1 MKPKIIATDAPVNSG
16 GKPSYISEKCAG
28 GSFSRPLS
36 GLDSFQSESAVLN
49 SIPLKSA
56 APPAAAT
63 DTTAAPP
70 AAAAAAAP
78 ADTASTPTLLLTQEQ
93 LQAAISSAIAQSNE
107 DRDTRIDSLEAEL
120 AAAEKNRTA
129 LESVFSTLTQTV
141 PSLNT
146 RLASNRDAM
155 PGILRDFE
163 SALASA
169 PVRQWYNRSTGE
181 QFAQRDLSQAKRLFF
196 TERSALRQDMETYAR
211 RHGLLGGIATDAPTV
226 RPDIPSMLLD
236 YLSLTLR
243 ETHSGRY
250 IFWQFPFYGLELGK
264 GPGDTIQVARFRW
277 LPEAAAEADRT
288 LTPGTSL
295 VATSQPVIATALS
308 IVLGERGLGKDATAQ
323 PVAVPEFWMAYSLLS
338 LENAVMSRLG
348 HDYEAWEDISIRSK
362 YLATTRVVYND
373 RGSITT
379 VPANV
384 GAGDDGTLSENFLN
398 NLYAYMS
405 GLQIPPLDDG
415 YYCLAVNDYALAQLK
430 NSVSAR
436 FRYLEPMNIADL
448 TGILQSA
455 SNREMGRTSGYAGD
469 IGCFHIFS
477 TNSMSMG
484 IAGTEGVQLETLG
497 VGSILTRASLA
508 FGRAAVA
515 RAVGMEP
522 EMRRDNND
530 DFGRSNRWVWLSHE
544 TAAALDVDPALAAEQ
559 QLRVVEIRTT
569 DTVL

>member
-1 MKPKIIATDAPVNSG
+1 MKKNIIATDA
-16 GKPSYISEKCAG
+16 
-28 GSFSRPLS
+28 
-36 GLDSFQSESAVLN
+36 FQSESAALN
-49 SIPLKSA
+49 SIPLKKAVTVGLCPADGVTAAPESA
-56 APPAAAT
+56 APAAE
-63 DTTAAPP
+63 P
-70 AAAAAAAP
+70 AAP
-78 ADTASTPTLLLTQEQ
+78 ADTLLLTQEQ
-93 LQAAISSAIAQSNE
+93 LQAAISSAIMQSNE
-107 DRDTRIDSLEAEL
+107 DRDTRIDSLESKLAE
-120 AAAEKNRTA
+120 AEQNRTA
-129 LESVFSTLTQTV
+129 LESVFSTLTKTV
-141 PSLNT
+141 PNLNT
-146 RLASNRDAM
+146 KLAANRDAM

-163 SALASA
+163 SALAAA

-196 TERSALRQDMETYAR
+196 TERSTLRQDMETYAR
-211 RHGLLGGIATDAPTV
+211 RHGLLGGQVATDAPTT

-295 VATSQPVIATALS
+295 VATSQPVVATALS
-308 IVLGERGLGKDATAQ
+308 IVLGERGLGKDASAQ

-373 RGSITT
+373 RGAITT

-436 FRYLEPMNIADL
+436 FRYLEPANISDL
-448 TGILQSA
+448 TGILQAA
-455 SNREMGRTSGYAGD
+455 SNREMGKTSGYAGD

-477 TNSMSMG
+477 TNAMSMG
-484 IAGTEGVQLETLG
+484 AAGTEGVQLETLG
-497 VGSILTRASLA
+497 VGSTLTRASLA

-530 DFGRSNRWVWLSHE
+530 DFGRLNRWVWLSHE
-544 TAAALDVDPALAAEQ
+544 TTAALDVDPALAAEQ

-569 DTVL
+569 DVIL